1 MLTLLAAVNKKVI
14 NRDLK
19 LTPGIAKTAP
29 YPVSHRDYL
38 QAKVTGIVNRWL
50 NRVTLSPHTTG
61 PLAVIISALPRQDIK
76 TISFPETV
84 WQVNIY
90 YR

>member
-29 YPVSHRDYL
+29 YPVRHRDYL
-38 QAKVTGIVNRWL
+38 PAKVPGIGYRWL
-50 NRVTLSPHTTG
+50 NRVTLSPHTSG
-61 PLAVIISALPRQDIK
+61 PLAAIRHILPSIQTH
-76 TISFPETV
+76 TIYFIET
-84 WQVNIY
+84 
-90 YR
+90 